1 MAVIQFGGVIS
12 KIEFLNTSAEDLLS
26 INVAENHGYF
36 DHELKKYVK
45 TATTFHTCEFWGD
58 KASQFNNLLKKGNF
72 VIVIGNQITR
82 VYEDKDKNKHYNLII
97 KVKSI
102 SLNLNFVH
110 QINYIQSKEELEKYQ
125 KSVSE
130 DIPF

>member
-1 MAVIQFGGVIS
+1 MAVIHFNGVIS
-12 KIEFLNTSAEDLLS
+12 KIEFIHTSAEDLLS
-26 INVAENHGYF
+26 IDVAENHGYF
-36 DHELKKYVK
+36 DHQLKKYIK

-58 KASQFNNLLKKGNF
+58 KAAQFSNLLRKGNF

-82 VYEDKDKNKHYNLII
+82 VYEDKDKTKHYSLVI

-110 QINYIQSKEELEKYQ
+110 QINYIQSKKELEEYQ
-125 KSVSE
+125 KSLSE